1 MGTFSSRDRV
11 YRANR
16 FRVRGRAL
24 TTQSWLVS
32 ELVGR
37 RENWAPLHRFDD
49 GSDDGSDDDG

>member
-49 GSDDGSDDDG
+49 GSDDDG